1 MERVQMA
8 KFAESLFCEVFDSDQ
23 SGLSFLRDITVNVGT
38 DTYQPEWVPELVEYF
53 LQHQQSEECIPSN
66 LQCIVEMLEVTSKF
80 AYTEGY
86 FAGKE
91 D

>member
-1 MERVQMA
+1 MA

-23 SGLSFLRDITVNVGT
+23 SGLSFLRDITVNVST
-38 DTYQPEWVPELVEYF
+38 DTYQPELVEYF
-53 LQHQQSEECIPSN
+53 LHHQQSEECLPSN
-66 LQCIVEMLEVTSKF
+66 LKCILEVTSKF

-86 FAGKE
+86 LAGKE

>member
-1 MERVQMA
+1 MA
-8 KFAESLFCEVFDSDQ
+8 KFAESLFCEVFDSGQ
-23 SGLSFLRDITVNVGT
+23 SGLSFLLDITVNVGT

-86 FAGKE
+86 FARKE

>member
-1 MERVQMA
+1 MA
-8 KFAESLFCEVFDSDQ
+8 KFAESLFCVVFDSDQ
-23 SGLSFLRDITVNVGT
+23 SGLSFLRVITVNVGT

-53 LQHQQSEECIPSN
+53 LHHQQSEECIPSN
-66 LQCIVEMLEVTSKF
+66 LKCIVEMLEVTSKF

>member
-1 MERVQMA
+1 MA
-8 KFAESLFCEVFDSDQ
+8 KFAESLFCEVFDSGQ
-23 SGLSFLRDITVNVGT
+23 SGLSFLLDITVNVGT

-66 LQCIVEMLEVTSKF
+66 LKCIVEMLVVTSKF

>member
-1 MERVQMA
+1 MA

-23 SGLSFLRDITVNVGT
+23 SGLSFFRDITVNVGT
-38 DTYQPEWVPELVEYF
+38 DTSQPEWVPELVEYF
-53 LQHQQSEECIPSN
+53 LLHQQTEECLPSN
-66 LQCIVEMLEVTSKF
+66 LKCILEVTSKF

-86 FAGKE
+86 LAGKE

>member
-1 MERVQMA
+1 MA
-8 KFAESLFCEVFDSDQ
+8 KFAESLFCEVFDSGQ
-23 SGLSFLRDITVNVGT
+23 SGLSFLLDITVNVGT

-86 FAGKE
+86 LAGKE

>member
-1 MERVQMA
+1 MA
-8 KFAESLFCEVFDSDQ
+8 KFAESLFCEVFGSGQ
-23 SGLSFLRDITVNVGT
+23 SGLSFLLDITVNVGT

>member
-1 MERVQMA
+1 MA

-23 SGLSFLRDITVNVGT
+23 SGLSFLRDITVNVST
-38 DTYQPEWVPELVEYF
+38 DTYQPELVEYF
-53 LQHQQSEECIPSN
+53 LHHQQSEECIPSN
-66 LQCIVEMLEVTSKF
+66 LKCIVEMLEVTSKF

>member
-1 MERVQMA
+1 MA

-53 LQHQQSEECIPSN
+53 LHHQQSEECIPSD
-66 LQCIVEMLEVTSKF
+66 LKCIVEMLEVTSKF

-86 FAGKE
+86 FARKE

>member
-1 MERVQMA
+1 MVQLA
-8 KFAESLFCEVFDSDQ
+8 KFTEPLFCEVFDSDQ
-23 SGLSFLRDITVNVGT
+23 SRSSFLRDITVNVGT

-66 LQCIVEMLEVTSKF
+66 LKCIVEMLEVTSKF

-86 FAGKE
+86 FPGKE